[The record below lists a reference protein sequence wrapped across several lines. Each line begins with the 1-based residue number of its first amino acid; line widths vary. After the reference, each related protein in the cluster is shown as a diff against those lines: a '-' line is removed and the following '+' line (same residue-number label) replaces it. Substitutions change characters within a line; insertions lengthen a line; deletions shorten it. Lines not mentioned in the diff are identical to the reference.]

1 MTGAAARSRHRF
13 DPGHFEILA
22 AGGGDGQVVARF
34 WASERSWRLTVLL
47 TLVEV
52 CSAVPGVTGPLPS
65 LDTTLDLLSQAYR
78 ADPGVCE
85 DVLSQP
91 QVGVWA
97 AWTLRRAGEPRA
109 DRPLWT
115 DLGYLHALAVACAV
129 RAGVPFELAVPIR
142 HGVAVVP
149 TVGAASFPGPAGH
162 ARASSD
168 GKVLALDDGTV
179 TVHATAED
187 PGWRDPV
194 RVEVE
199 AGGLDL
205 SVALLDHD
213 AYRDLRR
220 PSAPR
225 PLAPEETR
233 RWRAL
238 LGDAWRLLVREQP
251 ERAAGIAASLRCLA
265 PVPRQAPYRQ
275 LSASGAEAFGG
286 VLLSEPDDATQL
298 AVTLVHEAQ
307 HHKLGA
313 LLHLFTLVEADPAV
327 RYYAPW
333 RDDPRPLDGL
343 LQGVYAFAGITDFWR
358 VHREFAAGREAALAH
373 FEFALWRRQTFGAVR
388 VLADSGKLTPHGSRF
403 VGRLRERVAGWQDE
417 PVPVEL
423 AEAAEGMALDHHAG
437 WRASSIRVDPAAGDA
452 LVAAFRRGEPVPGAV
467 LEATDRAVVKLPEV
481 RWLDG
486 RAVLLRHRLAGQEP
500 GEIAGTSA
508 ADFDLVAG
516 RVDAARA
523 GYLGALARD
532 SRDAHAWIGLG
543 LTLDRR
549 VDPGA
554 RALLGRPELLVAMA
568 GAGADPV
575 AVARWLGGGLS
586 GELGEPRPG
595 GWGL

>member
-1 MTGAAARSRHRF
+1 MGARSRHRF
-13 DPGHFEILA
+13 DPRHFAILA
-22 AGGGDGQVVARF
+22 AGGGDGQVVSRF

-47 TLVEV
+47 TLVEA
-52 CSAVPGVTGPLPS
+52 CSGRPGVTGPLPP
-65 LDTTLDLLSQAYR
+65 LDTALDLLSQAYR
-78 ADPGVCE
+78 ADPSAGE

-97 AWTLRRAGEPRA
+97 AYTLRRAGEPGTA
-109 DRPLWT
+109 PLWT

-142 HGVAVVP
+142 HGVAMVP
-149 TVGAASFPGPAGH
+149 TVGAASFPAGSGH
-162 ARASSD
+162 ARAYSD
-168 GKVLALDDGTV
+168 GKVLTLDDGTV
-179 TVHATAED
+179 TVHAAAGD
-187 PGWRDPV
+187 PGWHDPV
-194 RVEVE
+194 RIDLS

-205 SVALLDHD
+205 SVALVDRD

-225 PLAPEETR
+225 PLTPAEIR

-238 LGDAWRLLVREQP
+238 LGDAWRLLTREQP
-251 ERAAGIAASLRCLA
+251 ERAAGIAASLRSLA

-313 LLHLFTLVEADPAV
+313 LLHLFTLAEPDPAL

-343 LQGVYAFAGITDFWR
+343 LQGLYAFVGITDFWR
-358 VHREFAAGREAALAH
+358 VHRHHAPPAEAALAH
-373 FEFALWRRQTFGAVR
+373 FEFALWRRQALGAAR
-388 VLADSGKLTPHGSRF
+388 VLTGSGHLTEHGRRF
-403 VGRLRERVAGWQDE
+403 VGGLHDRLAAWQDE
-417 PVPVEL
+417 PVPPEL
-423 AEAAEGMALDHHAG
+423 EETAGAMALDHHAG
-437 WRASSIRVDPAAGDA
+437 WRAAGIRVDPSAGAALA
-452 LVAAFRRGEPVPGAV
+452 AAFRRGDPPPAPVLA
-467 LEATDRAVVKLPEV
+467 EADRRVVRLPEV

-486 RAVLLRHRLAGQEP
+486 RAVLVRHRLTGRVPGQV
-500 GEIAGTSA
+500 AGTTP
-508 ADFDLVAG
+508 ADADLVAG
-516 RVDAARA
+516 RLPEARA
-523 GYLGALARD
+523 GYLGDLARD
-532 SRDAHAWIGLG
+532 PADPHAWIGLG

-549 VDPGA
+549 ADPAA

-568 GAGADPV
+568 GAGPVPDPL
-575 AVARWLGGGLS
+575 AVARWLGDALPAGL
-586 GELGEPRPG
+586 GDPRPA
-595 GWGL
+595 GWTL